1 MLKKLVIVVKITNY
15 FYDEVMVILLWPPIQ
30 YRGATS
36 IFDAFFNAWLRPCP
50 CPCNHDYCWFYFVK
64 QELLFLCLIDKIR
77 WFLDFEG
84 PEKLILPPRSL
95 LILFWSTRI
104 VDSVFFNDQK
114 SWSTRIVDSGLL
126 NDQKCWFYSNTES
139 TFCTPPGIRGLQ
151 IPTLLFLCWTE
162 TTKWV
167 TESTKWTYTSTKW
180 DTETAKWV
188 TETTKWVST
197 KQQNGAQFLYPSGWA
212 DRYHNFESIIT
223 WSGSTWEKVPPDVET
238 RWQMR
243 ALGSIIVSVLFLRW

>member
-1 MLKKLVIVVKITNY
+1 MFLGFWRARKV
-15 FYDEVMVILLWPPIQ
+15 DS
-30 YRGATS
+30 ATQIFVDS
-36 IFDAFFNAWLRPCP
+36 I
-50 CPCNHDYCWFYFVK
+50 
-64 QELLFLCLIDKIR
+64 LIDKNC
-77 WFLDFEG
+77 WFC
-84 PEKLILPPRSL
+84 
-95 LILFWSTRI
+95 
-104 VDSVFFNDQK
+104 FFNDQK

-139 TFCTPPGIRGLQ
+139 SFCTPPGIRGLQ

-197 KQQNGAQFLYPSGWA
+197 KQQNGAQFLYHLKSYHTARRDAPFCPAPLSLLDTWYFPHPSLPPA
-212 DRYHNFESIIT
+212 IALKILI
-223 WSGSTWEKVPPDVET
+223 WEDTFCSNLAHKNRTGIDT
-238 RWQMR
+238 T
-243 ALGSIIVSVLFLRW
+243 